1 MNGHLIPNSCIAIDS
16 WRIKTTTVEYIH
28 FLTHIHSDHTVGL
41 TSTWQKPIYCSEITA
56 YLLIER
62 YGVKQKLIQILPLNQ
77 SVVVQVF
84 LSHLQSS
91 TFTVTAFDANHCPGA
106 IMLYF
111 QGSFGNVLYTGDFR
125 LSEDI
130 IEMAKKLSGQVDTLY
145 LDNTFCSPRCVF
157 PSQDDCFEEIV
168 DIIRKHPNHKV
179 IIGLRKIGKETLLG
193 RLGVTLNETITVS
206 PESYK
211 LCDLL
216 FSTNVL
222 TTANSSKK
230 TSRLSVVPV
239 EVVTRMLSI
248 LNKHS
253 PTIGIIPTA
262 IFTGCTENVMK
273 NPNLYIVPYSD
284 HCSYPELV
292 QFVSALRPNKV
303 LPIVTGTKGPYNSDF
318 SDRLNMSCFDAYLS
332 QPHAVSTNATNL
344 LDSHTETERLTGTV
358 TNSKLSFVKRR
369 MLSTKK
375 KAKAKGVVYCKGF
388 YPIQE
393 PIADK
398 PSALKDG
405 IIFEDKE
412 ASFKMCVTSGHPS
425 IDLTAQE
432 SESGHSLNEP
442 ATQTT
447 YDHPSDLPELI
458 NSRISQIDFCPDSL
472 DYEKT
477 ASSSNSHEDSINV
490 IDLTSDNK
498 DVADFYVPS
507 DTFQINCTLDNHEQV
522 DSKSVL
528 PEKTLD
534 VNAAEQNTQLQDFGI
549 NTEVEETGKTKE
561 KTNQLVKIRS
571 SRHSS
576 KTQDLSNTSKY
587 TKCIK
592 KLCNACDVIDM
603 SEKNSEKVTLL
614 MDWDSNKQVKQRGR
628 AKRKRNRLVEI
639 PSSKVQNRESP
650 SKESSQSSHTRSKK
664 KCINSEIP
672 TILST
677 SISKQ
682 VPLLDVQETNNGAVH
697 PTADTLQHCHEKKQP
712 HSRKEEVANPSAALL
727 PLIPQKRGRGRPKK
741 KDQLSNDK
749 NSKNLVSLIQA
760 DRLNR
765 TNTHLR
771 KSAIGKIKRENSP
784 NAAQTKKLVSLIC
797 SAVCS
802 ALLPLRTKR
811 LIKNEVTHDVAP
823 ASCLSG
829 MSDSSQDALKDS
841 LESRKWET
849 STTNH
854 SLEDL
859 NFLSASDEEYTIKK
873 LSNQVC
879 FNKKSLHIIDSSI
892 LVGTQDEN
900 KISESES
907 NKLQKQICLK
917 DSIKNTRKID
927 EFPKVKDT
935 SHSTDEELGDHMCSK
950 DRVENRNTLSKSQA
964 ASCVNLPEPSDSTS
978 SALTNH
984 SVLQGKVKETY
995 IKYCAME
1002 SSSVGPEEIKDYR
1015 SVHINND
1022 SSKQTPQGS
1031 SCLPVEFPTIKDT
1044 SHSTDEELGDHLCS
1058 KDRVE
1063 NRNTLSKSQAASC
1076 VNLPELSDSTSSALT
1091 NHSVLQGK
1099 VKETYIKYC
1108 AMESSSVGPEEIRDY
1123 ISVHINNDS
1132 SKQTPQGSS
1141 CLPVVRKIS
1150 ETICSDGDLKATLD
1164 QTSDEH
1170 SSEFTMDTVITG
1182 QGSHKSTISNK
1193 VHFCYDCFISRFPS
1207 AVIENQ
1213 VNACFVCEKS
1223 VQKKIFCDQMFVNTL
1238 KDLFFRKDS
1247 VKS

>member
-1 MNGHLIPNSCIAIDS
+1 MNGHLIPNSCIAIDT
-16 WRIKTTTVEYIH
+16 WRIKTTAVEYIH

-145 LDNTFCSPRCVF
+145 LDNTFCSPWCVF

-216 FSTNVL
+216 FSTNVF

-230 TSRLSVVPV
+230 ASRLSVVPV
-239 EVVTRMLSI
+239 EVVARMLSI
-248 LNKHS
+248 LNKYS

-273 NPNLYIVPYSD
+273 NPNLYTVPYSD

-332 QPHAVSTNATNL
+332 QPHAVSTNATNQ

-358 TNSKLSFVKRR
+358 TNYKLSLVKRR
-369 MLSTKK
+369 MLGTKK

-388 YPIQE
+388 YPIHE

-432 SESGHSLNEP
+432 SENFHSLNEP

-447 YDHPSDLPELI
+447 YDHPSDLPEHI

-477 ASSSNSHEDSINV
+477 ISSSNSHEDSINV

-498 DVADFYVPS
+498 DLADFYVPS
-507 DTFQINCTLDNHEQV
+507 DTFQINCTVDNEQV

-576 KTQDLSNTSKY
+576 KIQDLSNTSKY
-587 TKCIK
+587 SKCIK
-592 KLCNACDVIDM
+592 KLCNTCDVIDM
-603 SEKNSEKVTLL
+603 SEKNCEKVTLF

-650 SKESSQSSHTRSKK
+650 SKESSQSSYTRSKK

-682 VPLLDVQETNNGAVH
+682 VPLLDVQETNSGAVH

-712 HSRKEEVANPSAALL
+712 HSRKEEVENPSAALL

-760 DRLNR
+760 VRLNR

-823 ASCLSG
+823 ASCPSG
-829 MSDSSQDALKDS
+829 MSDSSQDAFKDS
-841 LESRKWET
+841 LESKNRGT

-900 KISESES
+900 KISKSES

-917 DSIKNTRKID
+917 DSKKKTRKID
-927 EFPKVKDT
+927 EFPKIKDT
-935 SHSTDEELGDHMCSK
+935 SHSTDEELGDHLCSK
-950 DRVENRNTLSKSQA
+950 DRVEKRNTLSKSQA

-1002 SSSVGPEEIKDYR
+1002 SSSVGPEEIRDYR
-1015 SVHINND
+1015 SMHINNA
-1022 SSKQTPQGS
+1022 SSKQTPQMS
-1031 SCLPVEFPTIKDT
+1031 SCLP
-1044 SHSTDEELGDHLCS
+1044 L
-1058 KDRVE
+1058 
-1063 NRNTLSKSQAASC
+1063 
-1076 VNLPELSDSTSSALT
+1076 
-1091 NHSVLQGK
+1091 
-1099 VKETYIKYC
+1099 
-1108 AMESSSVGPEEIRDY
+1108 
-1123 ISVHINNDS
+1123 
-1132 SKQTPQGSS
+1132 
-1141 CLPVVRKIS
+1141 VRKIS

-1182 QGSHKSTISNK
+1182 PGSHKYTISNK

-1207 AVIENQ
+1207 AVLENQ
-1213 VNACFVCEKS
+1213 VKACFVCEKS